1 MHAHLL
7 TCRRTLALVKKKNP
21 DTEWLLLLMGLFMS
35 DDEIF
40 YKSYKWVKPKQD
52 EEDEAYLSN
61 DDNFFSGL
69 P

>member
-1 MHAHLL
+1 
-7 TCRRTLALVKKKNP
+7 
-21 DTEWLLLLMGLFMS
+21 MGLFMT